1 MTTLRQL
8 DIRAERHRVGEWR
21 TIQFVFI
28 EINNNFIAIFN
39 KRDQATERG
48 FRADV
53 ANDEAHGAAGKACV
67 RHEPNINIPFS
78 T

>member
-1 MTTLRQL
+1 MNRVLSSLLLILISHFCQAADQEIITILRNGTVI
-8 DIRAERHRVGEWR
+8 DGTGRP
-21 TIQFVFI
+21 
-28 EINNNFIAIFN
+28 
-39 KRDQATERG
+39 G

-67 RHEPNINIPFS
+67 RHEPNINVPFS